1 MIQRKEY
8 LDKLIG
14 FKDKQLIK
22 VVTGIRRC
30 GKSTLFELF
39 QEYLLQNNVSKEQI
53 ISINFEDV
61 NYEDLTNH
69 KELYKY
75 LSEKLIPDKMNY
87 IFLDEVQNVEQFQK
101 TVDSLYIKKNID
113 LYITGSNAYFLSGEL
128 ATLLSGR
135 YVEIKMLPL
144 SFKEYLSAFEDQTDL
159 SRKFSSYLSNGS
171 FPYTL
176 ELNND
181 KKLINNYLS
190 GIYNTVILKDVV
202 ARKKISDVSILES
215 IVKFMFDNVG
225 NITSS
230 KKISDTMT
238 SAGRKISSPTVENYL
253 SALIDSFILYKVNRY
268 DITGKQYLKTAEKYY
283 VVDLGLKHFLLGTKK
298 QNLGHNLENVV
309 YLELLRRGYEIYIG
323 KIGVNEVD
331 FIAIKDGITEYYQ
344 VSQTVLAEE
353 TLERELK
360 PLNSIKDHN
369 QKFLITMD
377 DVPLV
382 THNGI
387 KQINI
392 IDWLLEYN

>member
-1 MIQRKEY
+1 MIERKEY

-39 QEYLLQNNVSKEQI
+39 RNYLLKNGVTKEQI
-53 ISINFEDV
+53 TSINFEDADF
-61 NYEDLTNH
+61 EELTDY
-69 KELYKY
+69 KKLYKF
-75 LSEKLIPDKMNY
+75 LSDKLIEDKKNY
-87 IFLDEVQNVEQFQK
+87 IFLDEIQNVREFQK
-101 TVDSLYIKKNID
+101 AVDSLYIKKNVD

-144 SFKEYLSAFEDQTDL
+144 SFKEYLSAFEDKTDL
-159 SRKFSSYLSNGS
+159 TRKFRMYLENGS
-171 FPYTL
+171 FPYIL
-176 ELNND
+176 QLDND
-181 KKLINNYLS
+181 KKLINDYLE

-202 ARKKISDVSILES
+202 TRKNIKDVTVLES

-225 NITSS
+225 NNASV

-238 SAGRKISSPTVENYL
+238 SYGRKVSSPTVESYL
-253 SALIDSFILYKVNRY
+253 SGLIDSFILYKANRF
-268 DITGKQYLKTAEKYY
+268 DISGKQYLKTAEKYY
-283 VVDLGLKHFLLGTKK
+283 VVDLGLKQFLLGTKR
-298 QNLGHNLENVV
+298 QNLGHNLENIV
-309 YLELLRRGYEIYIG
+309 YLELLRRGYEIYVG

-331 FIAIKDGITEYYQ
+331 FIAIKNGITEYYQ
-344 VSQTVLAEE
+344 VSQTVMAEE

-369 QKFLITMD
+369 QKFLITTD
-377 DVPLV
+377 EVPLT

-392 IDWLLEYN
+392 IDWLLEE

>member
-1 MIQRKEY
+1 MIERKEY

-39 QEYLLQNNVSKEQI
+39 RNYLLKNGVTNEQI
-53 ISINFEDV
+53 TSINFEDADF
-61 NYEDLTNH
+61 EELTDYR
-69 KELYKY
+69 KLYKF
-75 LSEKLIPDKMNY
+75 LSDKLIEDKKNY
-87 IFLDEVQNVEQFQK
+87 IFLDEIQNVREFQK
-101 TVDSLYIKKNID
+101 AVDSLYIKKNVD

-144 SFKEYLSAFEDQTDL
+144 SFKEYLSAFEDKTDL
-159 SRKFSSYLSNGS
+159 TRKFRMYLENGS
-171 FPYTL
+171 FPYIL
-176 ELNND
+176 QLDND
-181 KKLINNYLS
+181 KKLINDYLE

-202 ARKKISDVSILES
+202 TRKNIKDVAVLES

-225 NITSS
+225 NNASV

-238 SAGRKISSPTVENYL
+238 SYGRKVTSPTVESYL
-253 SALIDSFILYKVNRY
+253 SGLIDSFILYKVNRF
-268 DITGKQYLKTAEKYY
+268 DISGKQYLKTAEKYY
-283 VVDLGLKHFLLGTKK
+283 VVDLGLKQFLLGTKR
-298 QNLGHNLENVV
+298 QNLGHNLENIV
-309 YLELLRRGYEIYIG
+309 YLELLRRGYEIYVG

-331 FIAIKDGITEYYQ
+331 FIAIKNGITEYYQ
-344 VSQTVLAEE
+344 VSQTVMAEE

-369 QKFLITMD
+369 QKFLITTD
-377 DVPLV
+377 EVPLT

-392 IDWLLEYN
+392 IDWLLGA